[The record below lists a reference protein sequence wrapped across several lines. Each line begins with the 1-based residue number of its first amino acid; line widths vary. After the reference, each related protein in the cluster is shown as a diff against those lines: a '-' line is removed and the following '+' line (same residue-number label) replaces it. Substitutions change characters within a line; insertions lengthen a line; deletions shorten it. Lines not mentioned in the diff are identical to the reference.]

1 MHAVIEA
8 KYFVNLAL
16 NCRFVKN
23 AFFLNGLDMTYT
35 TPNLQ
40 KSALITI
47 DTQCDVAIP
56 GAAYEIPGTMD
67 VTPKM
72 TSLLMTY
79 RQIDLPIIHIV
90 RLYRADGSNVDIC
103 RRRLIEEG
111 ESILAPNSDG
121 AELVATLKPN
131 RKVRLDARLLLRGEI
146 QAWSKREVVIYK
158 PRWSA
163 FYQTPLDRYLR
174 SFDIDTLVICGC
186 NFPNCP
192 RATIYEASA
201 RDYRLVV
208 VADAVSGIYTRAKKE
223 LRNIGVKVW
232 TTDKVVKKLESNCRS
247 ASKNINN
254 VRRI

>member
-1 MHAVIEA
+1 MHAVIAA
-8 KYFVNLAL
+8 KCFANLTL
-16 NCRFVKN
+16 KCRFVNN

-35 TPNLQ
+35 TPNLP

-56 GAAYEIPGTMD
+56 GAVYEIPGTMD
-67 VTPKM
+67 VIPKM
-72 TSLLMTY
+72 TSLIEAY
-79 RQIDLPIIHIV
+79 RKVNLPIIHIV
-90 RLYRADGSNVDIC
+90 RLYRTDGSNVDIC
-103 RRRLIEEG
+103 RKKLIEEG
-111 ESILAPNSDG
+111 GSILAPDSDG

-131 RKVRLDARLLLRGEI
+131 RKVRLDAGLLLKGEI
-146 QAWSKREVVIYK
+146 QAWSKNEVVIYK
-158 PRWSA
+158 SRWGA
-163 FYQTPLDRYLR
+163 FYQTPLDRHLR
-174 SFDIDTLVICGC
+174 SFDIDTLVMCGC

-232 TTDKVVKKLESNCRS
+232 TADKLVKKLES
-247 ASKNINN
+247 I
-254 VRRI
+254 